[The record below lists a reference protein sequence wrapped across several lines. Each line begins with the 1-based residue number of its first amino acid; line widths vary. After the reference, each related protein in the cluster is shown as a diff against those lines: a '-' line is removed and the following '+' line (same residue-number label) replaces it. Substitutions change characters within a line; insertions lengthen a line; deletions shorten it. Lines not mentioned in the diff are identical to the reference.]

1 MPRDSRK
8 TSLTAAFLDA
18 VYDGDWTRAQRFAS
32 KGADIRADED
42 AALCIA
48 ARGGETGAVAKLL
61 KAGANANA
69 RDHEPL
75 IDACTNGHVDIV
87 KLLLD
92 HGAKTEGG
100 NHDPLTRAASNG
112 NAEIVKLL
120 LDAGADPATDKNK
133 SLKLA
138 AERGRTEIVRMLLG
152 AGADVHAGDDHCL
165 KWAAANGHADT
176 VRALL
181 EDGADIHA
189 DNDYALEWAKN
200 EGYDRTVAVLED
212 WIARSEEIRRDLF
225 LEKFRENP
233 TVDFLRETNKDGL
246 TRLQQAARFGA
257 LPEVVRAVG
266 DRLTADDFLHEARGH
281 VTALDILA
289 RREDIGAALS
299 TDLWDGRY
307 EEAQRLFD
315 ELAKPRYRKYDIGMV
330 LEKCRTDLLRH
341 MLRKPAPPGLK
352 PGGRA

>member
-1 MPRDSRK
+1 MPRDPAK
-8 TSLTAAFLDA
+8 TSLTAAFLNA
-18 VYDGDWTRAQRFAS
+18 VYDGDWSRAQSFAAE
-32 KGADIRADED
+32 GADIHADDD

-48 ARGGETGAVAKLL
+48 ARNGETRAVAALL
-61 KAGANANA
+61 NNGADADA

-75 IDACTNGHVDIV
+75 IDACKNGYAEIV

-100 NHDPLTRAASNG
+100 NDDPLTWAASNG
-112 NAEIVKLL
+112 HADIVKLL
-120 LDAGADPATDKNK
+120 IDAGADPATDKHH

-152 AGADVHAGDDHCL
+152 AGADVHVGNDHCL
-165 KWAAANGHADT
+165 KWAAANGHAET

-181 EDGADIHA
+181 EEGADIHA
-189 DNDYALEWAKN
+189 DDDYALEWAKN

-212 WIARSEEIRRDLF
+212 WIAHSEKIRRGLF

-233 TVDFLRETNKDGL
+233 TVEFLREKNKDGL

-257 LPEVVRAVG
+257 LPEVVRKVG
-266 DRLTADDFLHEARGH
+266 DKLSADDFLHEARGH

-289 RREDIGAALS
+289 RQGDIAAALS

-307 EEAQRLFD
+307 AEAQRLFD
-315 ELAKPRYRKYDIGMV
+315 ELAKPRYRKYDMGMV

-341 MLRKPAPPGLK
+341 KLRRPAPPGLK
-352 PGGRA
+352 PGGH